1 MGTRPIIDPLGL
13 YPPNSPERMKGLIAP
28 LLEAV
33 SVVEKPIFDPLG
45 LYTENSRERK
55 EGLIVPLL
63 EKVPPSSSR
72 KPISDPLGLYPE
84 NSSGK
89 LGGLISTVFE
99 AADVQKSPDT
109 PIYDPL
115 GLYPDGA
122 AEWKDGRMEP
132 LEDSLTEISV
142 KEIVDPLR
150 LYADQSQ
157 VSHGTSMSPSL
168 PFVARPA
175 LLDRTLPGDRGFDP
189 FNFASDANALHW
201 QRRAEIKHARLAM
214 LAAAGWPMAEL
225 LHGDIAS

>member
-1 MGTRPIIDPLGL
+1 MGMHLTWASFLTMKFSSLAISTLPLTVAFAPPPNSGPTCLQKPTLRAEAVSSLPDPTRPIIDPLGL

-45 LYTENSRERK
+45 LYAENSPERK

-150 LYADQSQ
+150 LYA
-157 VSHGTSMSPSL
+157 
-168 PFVARPA
+168 
-175 LLDRTLPGDRGFDP
+175 
-189 FNFASDANALHW
+189 
-201 QRRAEIKHARLAM
+201 
-214 LAAAGWPMAEL
+214 
-225 LHGDIAS
+225 

>member
-1 MGTRPIIDPLGL
+1 MG
-13 YPPNSPERMKGLIAP
+13 ERMKGLIAP

-45 LYTENSRERK
+45 LYPENSPERMDDRIMPLETATAPPSTRAVVDPLGLHTENSRERK

-63 EKVPPSSSR
+63 EKVPLSSSR

-84 NSSGK
+84 NSSEK
-89 LGGLISTVFE
+89 LGGL
-99 AADVQKSPDT
+99 
-109 PIYDPL
+109 
-115 GLYPDGA
+115 
-122 AEWKDGRMEP
+122 MEP
-132 LEDSLTEISV
+132 LEDSLTEISA

-175 LLDRTLPGDRGFDP
+175 LLDGTLPGDRGFDP

-214 LAAAGWPMAEL
+214 LAA
-225 LHGDIAS
+225 

>member
-1 MGTRPIIDPLGL
+1 MGTMGFSSLAISTLPLTVAFAPPPNSGPTCLQKPTLRAEAVSSLPDPTRPIIDPLGL

-33 SVVEKPIFDPLG
+33 SVLEKPTAPPSTRAVVDPLG

-63 EKVPPSSSR
+63 EKVPLSSSR

-157 VSHGTSMSPSL
+157 VSH
-168 PFVARPA
+168 
-175 LLDRTLPGDRGFDP
+175 
-189 FNFASDANALHW
+189 
-201 QRRAEIKHARLAM
+201 
-214 LAAAGWPMAEL
+214 
-225 LHGDIAS
+225 